1 MSETR
6 TIAPVGVGVSRQADR
21 PAYPSKSR
29 LAFELDCSEST
40 VDALVSRGILPKPLR
55 LSTGCVR
62 WSWAEVEAAL
72 TSLKSGSQEDP
83 FLAGA
88 RNVTQIQESRRAAS
102 TRRS

>member
-1 MSETR
+1 MPSPA
-6 TIAPVGVGVSRQADR
+6 TIAPAR
-21 PAYPSKSR
+21 PPCYPSKHQ

-40 VDALVSRGILPKPLR
+40 IDALVLRGVLPKPLR

-72 TSLKSGSQEDP
+72 ASLKSGGQEDP

-88 RNVTQIQESRRAAS
+88 RNVTKIQESRRAAS
-102 TRRS
+102 QGRT